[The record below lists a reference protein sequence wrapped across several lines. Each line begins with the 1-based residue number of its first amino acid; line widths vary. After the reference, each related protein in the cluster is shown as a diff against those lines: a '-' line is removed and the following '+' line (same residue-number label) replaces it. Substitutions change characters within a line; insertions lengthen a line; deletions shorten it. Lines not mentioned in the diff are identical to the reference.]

1 MIVSELEPAVAFGY
15 GEASGRFGKD
25 SSPPGK
31 QCILSG
37 HLSSSIGDVY
47 FSDLSGRLV
56 GSKPEGRSPK
66 LAERSPKLIDSFLLP
81 ICASARENLA
91 FFAP

>member
-1 MIVSELEPAVAFGY
+1 MIFSEPEPAVAFGY

-25 SSPPGK
+25 SSPPGN
-31 QCILSG
+31 QRILPG
-37 HLSSSIGDVY
+37 RPPPSIGGAP

-66 LAERSPKLIDSFLLP
+66 LEERSLKLIGSFLLP
-81 ICASARENLA
+81 ICASAKENLA
-91 FFAP
+91 FLAP

>member
-37 HLSSSIGDVY
+37 HPSSSIGGAP
-47 FSDLSGRLV
+47 FSDLSGR
-56 GSKPEGRSPK
+56 SSQSEARS
-66 LAERSPKLIDSFLLP
+66 
-81 ICASARENLA
+81 
-91 FFAP
+91 